1 MAKSSPQSESSL
13 HPRNRHA
20 GRYDF
25 AALVRVRPELAGYV
39 QRNPLGEP
47 TIDFAKPDAVR
58 ALNAALLQQ
67 YYGVKDWDIPPG
79 YLCPPVPGRAD
90 YVHHLADLI
99 RDGGVASAPRSGE
112 VVVLDIGVGANCI
125 YPIIGV
131 AEYGWRFVGA
141 DIDPV
146 ALASAQRIVTANANL
161 AARVELRRQ
170 PSAGSIFAGVV
181 KPGETFAASMCNP
194 PFHESAAAA
203 SSATGRKLRNLSGGR
218 RVAPVLNFGG
228 QANELWCRGGE
239 VAFVRRMIAE
249 SAERP
254 GLCRWFTTL
263 VSKRDSLDPIERALA
278 AVRPADVRVITLAQ
292 GQKKSRILAWRF

>member
-1 MAKSSPQSESSL
+1 VAKSSPQSDPNL
-13 HPRNRHA
+13 HPRNRHS

-39 QRNPLGEP
+39 ERNPLGEP
-47 TIDFAKPDAVR
+47 TIDFANPAAVR

-67 YYGVKDWDIPPG
+67 YYGVTDWNIPQG

-90 YVHHLADLI
+90 YIHHLADLI
-99 RDGGVASAPRSGE
+99 AEGRPAAAPDRGV

-141 DIDPV
+141 DIDAV
-146 ALASAQRIVTANANL
+146 ALASAQRIVTANPGL
-161 AARVELRRQ
+161 AAHVELRRQ
-170 PSAGSIFAGVV
+170 PSAKSIFAGVV
-181 KPGETFAASMCNP
+181 KPGETFTAAMCNP

-203 SSATGRKLRNLSGGR
+203 SGATGRKLRNLSGGR

-228 QANELWCRGGE
+228 QADELWCRGGE

-249 SAERP
+249 SAEQPR
-254 GLCRWFTTL
+254 LCRWFTTL
-263 VSKRDSLDPIERALA
+263 VSKRESLPAIERTLA
-278 AVRPADVRVITLAQ
+278 GARPADVRVIPMAQ